1 MVACTDGHLLC
12 ESALAGLR
20 AGVDADVAEH
30 GEVTALRRLEAVEK
44 IAGGWGNLALVA
56 YVRAQQLDLVE
67 RYA

>member
-1 MVACTDGHLLC
+1 
-12 ESALAGLR
+12 LAGLR